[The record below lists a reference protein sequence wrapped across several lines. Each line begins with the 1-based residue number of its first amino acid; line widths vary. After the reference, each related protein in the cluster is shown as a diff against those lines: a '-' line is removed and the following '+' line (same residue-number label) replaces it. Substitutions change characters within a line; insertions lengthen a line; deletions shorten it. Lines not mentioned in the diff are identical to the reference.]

1 LLQEVLI
8 EMADNFPVA
17 QALNIRDCGFDEKWL
32 QDQIYDNPSILGLGE
47 LEVVRREKKQSS
59 GGRLDLLIKNPE
71 DDSMYEVEIMLGAT
85 DESHIIR
92 TIEYWD
98 LEKKRW
104 PQRQHYAVLVAETI
118 TRRFFNVISLLSL
131 SIPMMAIQV
140 NMIEVNGQKSLH
152 FTKVLDLY
160 EEPEEDDG
168 TEGTYDEAYWQKK
181 SSSTV
186 DNARALKEIVDKI
199 LGESALRYLK
209 SYIAINTNNTN
220 QFWLHKRWGDKSLL
234 GFRVKP
240 DITEEVEELLNARD
254 LSYTL
259 RKRIFRLPMDKQK
272 ILENAELFEEI
283 ARKIVKPYEA

>member
-1 LLQEVLI
+1 
-8 EMADNFPVA
+8 MADNFPVA
-17 QALNIRDCGFDEKWL
+17 ETLSIRECGFDEKWL

-59 GGRLDLLIKNPE
+59 GGKLDLLIKNPE

-140 NMIEVNGQKSLH
+140 SMIEVNGQRSLH

-168 TEGTYDEAYWQKK
+168 TEETYDEAYWQNK
-181 SSSTV
+181 SSWTV
-186 DNARALKEIVDKI
+186 ENAKTLKEIVDKV
-199 LGESALRYLK
+199 LGDSTLRFLK
-209 SYIAINTNNTN
+209 SYVAINANNTN
-220 QFWLHKRWGDKSLL
+220 QFWLHKRWGNKSLL
-234 GFRVKP
+234 GFRIKP
-240 DITEEVEELLNARD
+240 DMIEEVEALLNARD

-259 RKRIFRLPMDKQK
+259 RKKIFRLPMDKHK
-272 ILENAELFEEI
+272 ILENAELFETI
-283 ARKIVKPYEA
+283 ARKIMQQYEA